1 MPEEIV
7 MTKEILL
14 ESLASWKDYPINIE
28 KLPPAEKSAFLE
40 KQGYK
45 SAQALLSHILGW
57 WEEAFA
63 IVDDTLAGRERAPQ
77 KYDFDIFNAE
87 SLARYE
93 KWTEANL
100 LSHYE
105 AWRQKLVSLVEGL
118 SDEQLH
124 IRRVGSWLYAVIEDH
139 AEEHTII

>member
-1 MPEEIV
+1 MTEEVIV
-7 MTKEILL
+7 TREMLL
-14 ESLASWKDYPINIE
+14 ESLAAWKDYPANIE

-45 SAQALLSHILGW
+45 SVHALLSHIVGW

-63 IVDDTLAGRERAPQ
+63 IVDDVLAGRERAPR
-77 KYDFDIFNAE
+77 KYDFDVFNAE

-105 AWRQKLVSLVEGL
+105 TWRQKLVALVESL
-118 SDEQLH
+118 TDEQLQ

-139 AEEHTII
+139 AEEHAIG